1 MPACK
6 KQHRNLAGLRNQG
19 SNQSSPAPSAPP
31 SPSPEGAEPL
41 DQTLDILPSN
51 DSDDEHEGRRTM
63 FDRLRND
70 WEAEEAADTDSD
82 IDSELASDED
92 FNSIKMRKSWKNQTK
107 LDNFITSSSRT
118 SSTHPSSSCM
128 SSHMPSPQCTPPP
141 GDTMGME
148 IEIFPENSPQPIIPH
163 RQHASASPD
172 QLSNSPSDH
181 LESPGITLLS
191 SGAITPIDLADN
203 VKILEAEKEVMAEVE
218 SMNMNTEQLE
228 AWEDEL
234 DENIQGPNGT
244 MRPWSELREKI
255 RNDIKKGQKTLS
267 LSHLNSLMLVF
278 NFATLWTKGHG
289 RISASQQVAA
299 GWHKDQGVRA
309 KCRPVCPI
317 ENQECCIAHWLSHQD
332 DFKNQP
338 SMIEELIKRRGHEYW
353 GWVKYR
359 FREEDKPKFEDA
371 KLVAVKYLDACPAEV
386 IRHFINRTW
395 RWMMLTAQA

>member
-6 KQHRNLAGLRNQG
+6 KQYRNLAGLRNQG

-31 SPSPEGAEPL
+31 SPSPECAEPL

-63 FDRLRND
+63 FDSLRND

-92 FNSIKMRKSWKNQTK
+92 FELNEDEGTESMKTLACQVDPDDDGEWLPPKLAWQMKEKKERPIFYAKGPDVMSKSSCTQRRYRKSWKNQTK
-107 LDNFITSSSRT
+107 LENFITSSNRT
-118 SSTHPSSSCM
+118 SSTHAPSSRM
-128 SSHMPSPQCTPPP
+128 SSRMPSPQRTPPP
-141 GDTMGME
+141 EDTMGME
-148 IEIFPENSPQPIIPH
+148 IEIFPEGSPQPIIP
-163 RQHASASPD
+163 RRRRASASPN

-203 VKILEAEKEVMAEVE
+203 VEILEAEKEVMAEVE
-218 SMNMNTEQLE
+218 SMDMDTEQLE

-244 MRPWSELREKI
+244 MCPWSELREKI
-255 RNDIKKGQKTLS
+255 RNDIKKGQKTLP

-278 NFATLWTKGHG
+278 NFATLQTKGHG
-289 RISASQQVAA
+289 CISASQQVAA
-299 GWHKDQGVRA
+299 GWHKDQGVWFAR
-309 KCRPVCPI
+309 
-317 ENQECCIAHWLSHQD
+317 
-332 DFKNQP
+332 
-338 SMIEELIKRRGHEYW
+338 
-353 GWVKYR
+353 
-359 FREEDKPKFEDA
+359 
-371 KLVAVKYLDACPAEV
+371 
-386 IRHFINRTW
+386 
-395 RWMMLTAQA
+395 